1 MRLLSYLNAAVIK
14 PISRGATAF
23 SPAYCGVPY
32 SGYNGFPPK
41 YPGPAATLMLTQFTL
56 NQLTSGAGYPNSY
69 PGTFALIPNMYENTG
84 ATS

>member
-1 MRLLSYLNAAVIK
+1 
-14 PISRGATAF
+14 
-23 SPAYCGVPY
+23 
-32 SGYNGFPPK
+32 
-41 YPGPAATLMLTQFTL
+41 MLTQFTL